1 MVRYG
6 RTLCLCLV
14 ALVGLAFTPR
24 MAAAQEV
31 AFIPHASTLGFGA
44 DIAFL
49 LDRHITL
56 RIGGNYATW
65 KLSATKS
72 GNPYN
77 LHLNLASGQGLID
90 WYPTLSSFRITAG
103 VIIGDNYIDAA
114 AKSAS
119 TYNLNGTTYTAA
131 QVGTLTGRFDAN
143 TAAPYLGIGFGN
155 PVYGSKRLG
164 VTLDLGVAY
173 QGKPNVAL
181 SSTGGTLSGD
191 PTLQANLAGE
201 AADLRNGLT
210 AYRFYPV
217 VQLGLSYK
225 F

>member
-1 MVRYG
+1 MG
-6 RTLCLCLV
+6 RFPLRGLLV
-14 ALVGLAFTPR
+14 AVGVIALVVFVATQSSHRSSHETKSYSTFQQQLDNGQIQAIRIRNTELQVTP
-24 MAAAQEV
+24 
-31 AFIPHASTLGFGA
+31 
-44 DIAFL
+44 
-49 LDRHITL
+49 
-56 RIGGNYATW
+56 
-65 KLSATKS
+65 KS